1 MRSSGHMVNLY
12 ILLMVMTGATVA
24 AQTAINAELRV
35 VSDSA
40 LWAINISFAVSMAIG
55 LAVFIA
61 AATTGR
67 LTAPSPAL
75 WRAPWWI
82 WLGGVPGAMY
92 VLLAVLLTES
102 LGAGLLTAAG
112 IAGQLTTALL
122 IDHYGWFGLPVSRL
136 SIPRMI
142 GGVLLM
148 IGVVLTRWR

>member
-1 MRSSGHMVNLY
+1 
-12 ILLMVMTGATVA
+12 
-24 AQTAINAELRV
+24 
-35 VSDSA
+35 
-40 LWAINISFAVSMAIG
+40 MAIG

-82 WLGGVPGAMY
+82 WLCGVPGAMY